1 MKQKIEIKKSN
12 IAMLNATIK
21 SIRRDGSEYKNPQR
35 VIMTLRSEIVRYG
48 KEIRDLKLLEKK
60 CKQVLN
66 K

>member
-48 KEIRDLKLLEKK
+48 KEIKDLKAALKK
-60 CKQVLN
+60 CK
-66 K
+66 

>member
-21 SIRRDGSEYKNPQR
+21 SIRRDGSEYKNPKR

-60 CKQVLN
+60 CK
-66 K
+66 

>member
-60 CKQVLN
+60 CK
-66 K
+66 